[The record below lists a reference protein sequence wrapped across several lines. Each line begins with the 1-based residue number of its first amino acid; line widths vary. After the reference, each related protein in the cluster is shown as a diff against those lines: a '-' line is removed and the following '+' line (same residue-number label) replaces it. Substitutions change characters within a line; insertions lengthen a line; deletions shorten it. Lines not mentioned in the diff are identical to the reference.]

1 MIAHRLSTVEKADK
15 IIVIKEGKVEE
26 EGSHLDLLDKGG
38 LYASLVSKQMML
50 QNRSQEKSSTR
61 PSDDPPQCA
70 LSDNYG
76 AIETVYGSC
85 SSCSPTDLVDVDLND
100 YN

>member
-1 MIAHRLSTVEKADK
+1 MEKADK

-50 QNRSQEKSSTR
+50 QNRSQEHRSKHS
-61 PSDDPPQCA
+61 PDDHPQCA
-70 LSDNYG
+70 MRDNYG
-76 AIETVYGSC
+76 AIETVYGSY
-85 SSCSPTDLVDVDLND
+85 SSSQTDSVDVELIQ
-100 YN
+100 

>member
-50 QNRSQEKSSTR
+50 QNRSQEDSSEDS
-61 PSDDPPQCA
+61 PDDHLQCA
-70 LSDNYG
+70 SRDNYG
-76 AIETVYGSC
+76 ATKTVYGSY
-85 SSCSPTDLVDVDLND
+85 SSSQTDSVDVELNQ
-100 YN
+100 